1 MRLTTTPGS
10 PRSPIVADRVSGRT
24 ASVAL
29 AVTLLLIFLLDRTTE
44 SAPVQ
49 HLYYIPIVFGAIRF
63 GNRGAMAL
71 AAIAI
76 VLYHAANPR
85 LFSFRYAEE
94 DLIPII
100 LFIAVGAVAARLA
113 SNSRRLHLLAMTDDL
128 TGLHNLRSFEAR
140 FMEMIR
146 SSRET
151 NSAISILMLD
161 VDKLKSLNDAYGH
174 LVGAEAVRTVGHL
187 VAVRLAEHDIACR
200 YGGDEFVIAMP
211 NCLVTRAAEWGRAL
225 CVAVHE
231 SAPVL
236 ADRQFPKGSLSISVG
251 VAWNPGIGKYR
262 ETSLNNEDWGQ
273 ALFHAA
279 DSALYAAK
287 EAGRNRV
294 RVDDQ
299 PVTGSPPSEHT
310 A

>member
-10 PRSPIVADRVSGRT
+10 ARSPIVADQVSAKA
-24 ASVAL
+24 ASAAL
-29 AVTLLLIFLLDRTTE
+29 AVALLLIFLLDRTTA

-49 HLYYIPIVFGAIRF
+49 HLYYLPIVFGAIRF
-63 GNRGAMAL
+63 GNRGAMVL
-71 AAIAI
+71 AVCAI
-76 VLYHAANPR
+76 VLYHAANPH
-85 LFSFRYAEE
+85 LFSFRYEEE

-113 SNSRRLHLLAMTDDL
+113 SNSRRLHKLAMTDDL

-146 SSRET
+146 VSRQT
-151 NSAISILMLD
+151 NSPLSILMLD
-161 VDKLKSLNDAYGH
+161 VDRLKSLNDAHGH
-174 LVGAEAVRTVGHL
+174 LTGAEAVRTVGHL
-187 VAVRLAEHDIACR
+187 VAVRLGEQDVACR

-211 NCLVTRAAEWGRAL
+211 NCEVTRAAELGRGL

-231 SAPVL
+231 SAPIL
-236 ADRQFPKGSLSISVG
+236 ADRPFPRGSLSISVG
-251 VAWNPGIGKYR
+251 VAWSSGIGKSR
-262 ETSLNNEDWGQ
+262 ETSLNDEDWGQ
-273 ALFHAA
+273 ALFRAA

-299 PVTGSPPSEHT
+299 PATGSSPSKHT